1 MVLVKSK
8 DPFIIVVLYLGSKS
22 QNGQFIGAVIMGQ
35 RAHSNVDGV
44 TPALSSYLARAHP
57 RP

>member
-22 QNGQFIGAVIMGQ
+22 QNEQFIGAVIMGQ

-44 TPALSSYLARAHP
+44 IPGPGSPPPLAL
-57 RP
+57 